1 MHGWVA
7 PRHPSLTLTLTPTLT
22 LTLTLT
28 PLCCAQIPVV
38 VGNCT
43 GFAVNRVFFPY
54 TMAAIMLVD
63 GGMDPYA
70 IDKVRRFVPVLTAAA
85 LGFGHWSS
93 GGGVWPRCTVG
104 LGLGLGSPQIFPVFL
119 FLVT

>member
-1 MHGWVA
+1 M
-7 PRHPSLTLTLTPTLT
+7 
-22 LTLTLT
+22 
-28 PLCCAQIPVV
+28 V

-70 IDKVRRFVPVLTAAA
+70 IDKVNL
-85 LGFGHWSS
+85 
-93 GGGVWPRCTVG
+93 
-104 LGLGLGSPQIFPVFL
+104 SPPL
-119 FLVT
+119 

>member
-1 MHGWVA
+1 MPLLEIVRTPQTPPQVVRALSLSGLPQPH
-7 PRHPSLTLTLTPTLT
+7 SLTTSPWLSANRRRWQVHACIALA
-22 LTLTLT
+22 
-28 PLCCAQIPVV
+28 AQIKKVPVV

-70 IDKVRRFVPVLTAAA
+70 IDKVNL
-85 LGFGHWSS
+85 
-93 GGGVWPRCTVG
+93 
-104 LGLGLGSPQIFPVFL
+104 SPPL
-119 FLVT
+119 